1 MSLSYQITLINCI
14 SFKNKEQ
21 HISYLCVIGEAFA
34 WLRFCSSR
42 NKNVF
47 FVSLSPCSVFKIQ
60 VFAKKLLTFRNIHV
74 FMKGQIKKLF
84 FNKHF
89 VDTPGSEPSAEW
101 RLSPWKIFFCLIA
114 GFISLIILYAFL
126 ATPEPSD
133 FLGNMLFY
141 AIVIV
146 GAIAVLWVAGVG
158 AYKFRKTIA
167 GFFIA
172 FILIL
177 TVYWFLG
184 FLLNHFNILSFHM
197 GGWALWFMITIL
209 AGLGAKR
216 IDGSLD
222 RNDVGYGLLVFI
234 ICLGA
239 NIPVANGQG
248 FLWNLDNL
256 ILQVLGWG
264 SLVTNNLGLIFMW

>member
-1 MSLSYQITLINCI
+1 
-14 SFKNKEQ
+14 
-21 HISYLCVIGEAFA
+21 
-34 WLRFCSSR
+34 
-42 NKNVF
+42 
-47 FVSLSPCSVFKIQ
+47 
-60 VFAKKLLTFRNIHV
+60 
-74 FMKGQIKKLF
+74 MKGQLKKLF
-84 FNKHF
+84 FDKRF
-89 VDTPGSEPSAEW
+89 VDTPGGEASAEW
-101 RLSPWKIFFCLIA
+101 RLSPWKIFACLIA
-114 GFISLIILYAFL
+114 GFISLIVLYAFF

-146 GAIAVLWVAGVG
+146 GAIAVLWIAGAA
-158 AYKFRKTIA
+158 AYKSRKLIA

-177 TVYWFLG
+177 TFYWFLG
-184 FLLNHFNILSFHM
+184 FLLGHFGIMSFHM
-197 GGWALWFMITIL
+197 GGWSLWFFITVISSI
-209 AGLGAKR
+209 GANR

-222 RNDVGYGLLVFI
+222 RNDVFYGILVFLLCI
-234 ICLGA
+234 GA

-264 SLVTNNLGLIFMW
+264 SLLTDNLGLITCW